1 VNPHEIPSVTVD
13 QVPDSGVY
21 LLDVREDDEWAAG
34 HAPNAVHVPMQD
46 VPVRLAEIP
55 ADQAVVVTC
64 RMGGRSAQVTAY
76 LRAQGYDEVVNLVGG
91 MQAWQSAGRP
101 LAGGDGAPRVL

>member
-1 VNPHEIPSVTVD
+1 VQPHDIPSVTVD

-34 HAPNAVHVPMQD
+34 HAPGAVHVPMQ
-46 VPVRLAEIP
+46 EIP
-55 ADQAVVVTC
+55 MRMGEIPLDETVVVTC
-64 RMGGRSAQVTAY
+64 RMGGRSSQVTAF

-91 MQAWQSAGRP
+91 MQAWHAAGRP
-101 LAGGDGAPRVL
+101 LDGGDGTPRIL

>member
-1 VNPHEIPSVTVD
+1 
-13 QVPDSGVY
+13 
-21 LLDVREDDEWAAG
+21 
-34 HAPNAVHVPMQD
+34 
-46 VPVRLAEIP
+46 VRLAEIP